1 MPYTCTTTTYQN
13 LKYKLLKK
21 RRLKVTSID
30 RQTDRDSEDDIDRMK
45 EQTDR
50 WINRQT
56 ADSQYKL

>member
-1 MPYTCTTTTYQN
+1 M
-13 LKYKLLKK
+13 
-21 RRLKVTSID
+21 TSID